1 MDGANLI
8 PKIGERIERLDTALF
23 SGPASC
29 WRYPSCVIRKLRMDR
44 SGKSLWF
51 RMTNIFMLEDPA
63 IATTAFLFCYNKR
76 YNYYVTVEGR
86 ATIVGH
92 ADQLQAA
99 DGWLDPILK
108 AQRTYLIRL
117 DVERSAAHFRHGFPV
132 PDGTISAT
140 AQTPPPATGQSG
152 LTPRPSHWPAGLLKK
167 PPRLH
172 WPSFGTR

>member
-29 WRYPSCVIRKLRMDR
+29 WRYPSCIIRKLRMDR
-44 SGKSLWF
+44 SGKSIWF
-51 RMTNIFMLEDPA
+51 RMTNISMQEDAEIPA
-63 IATTAFLFCYNKR
+63 TAFLFCYNKR
-76 YNYYVTVEGR
+76 YNYYVTVEGK

-92 ADQLQAA
+92 ADQMQAT

-117 DVERSAAHFRHGFPV
+117 DIEKTAAHFRH
-132 PDGTISAT
+132 DI
-140 AQTPPPATGQSG
+140 PALRPTDPIPA
-152 LTPRPSHWPAGLLKK
+152 PRPSHWPAGLLKK
-167 PPRLH
+167 APKLH
-172 WPSFGTR
+172 WPSFGIR